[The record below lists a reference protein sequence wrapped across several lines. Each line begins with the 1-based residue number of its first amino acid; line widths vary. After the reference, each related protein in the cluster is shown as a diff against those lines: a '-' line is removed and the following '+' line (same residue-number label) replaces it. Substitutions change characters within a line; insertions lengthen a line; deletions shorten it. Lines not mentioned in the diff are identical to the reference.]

1 MADTCGVA
9 VMAKASK
16 AGLTKTR
23 LGPSVGLER
32 AAQLNTAFLRDA
44 ADNIAAAGRDAP
56 IHGYMAYGPPGDGGF
71 FDFLPDGF
79 GLIEAW
85 QPDFGAT
92 LMQAFDGV
100 VARGHACACLI
111 NADSPTLPPALLAQA
126 ATALLAG
133 GERLVLGPSNDGG
146 YYLIGARRL
155 YPALF
160 QGIAWSTA
168 IVFEQTMEQAR
179 RIGLDVTVLPTWYDV
194 DDGPSLD
201 TLRAELV
208 GGVAFGPPNLA
219 RGAARHTCALLSELA
234 AEGRV
239 VEGGRA

>member
-1 MADTCGVA
+1 MSETCGVA

-44 ADNIAAAGRDAP
+44 ADNIVEAARTAP
-56 IHGYMAYGPPGDGGF
+56 IRGYMAFGPPGDGAF

-85 QPDFGAT
+85 QPNFGST
-92 LMQAFDGV
+92 LVQAFNGV
-100 VARGHACACLI
+100 AARGHACACLI
-111 NADSPTLPPALLAQA
+111 NADSPTLPPSLLAQA
-126 ATALLAG
+126 ATVLLAER
-133 GERLVLGPSNDGG
+133 ERLVLGPSNDGG

-160 QGIAWSTA
+160 RDIAWSTSV
-168 IVFEQTMEQAR
+168 VFDQTVEQAAR
-179 RIGLDVTVLPTWYDV
+179 LGLEVTVLPTWYDV
-194 DDGPSLD
+194 DDAPSLD
-201 TLRAELV
+201 TLRAELLD
-208 GGVAFGPPNLA
+208 GVAFGPAGLV
-219 RGAARHTCALLSELA
+219 RGAALHTHALLSTLA
-234 AEGRV
+234 AEG
-239 VEGGRA
+239 GRA